1 MLSKLIGHE
10 LRATRRVFLPA
21 YGAAIIFTILTRI
34 LMTFDVFR
42 EDFMEFSSPKWLID
56 LMATISTI
64 LTVSSLIAIF
74 VLSFVYMIVRFYRNL
89 LRDEGY
95 LMFTLPVRTSDL
107 IWSKC
112 IVSTIWMF
120 ASVLVAVIAVFILCT
135 DANFWQTLLPQLKDL
150 FDIVWELGSFHSI
163 LYVLEALLFVVFSLF
178 AGNMFIYLCLALGQL
193 SSKNR
198 IVLSIAA
205 YIAITTVLEYV
216 GVSLMMAIGNTID
229 VSWFGFLS
237 HINMVGLMHLFFGA
251 VIILSI
257 VETLVCALLT
267 DRILTR
273 RLNLE

>member
-21 YGAAIIFTILTRI
+21 YGAALIFTILTRI
-34 LMTFDVFR
+34 LMSFDVFR
-42 EDFMEFSSPKWLID
+42 DDFMEFSSPKWLID
-56 LMATISTI
+56 LMATISAF
-64 LTVSSLIAIF
+64 LTGASLVAIF
-74 VLSFVYMIVRFYRNL
+74 VLAFVYMIIRFYRNL

-112 IVSTIWMF
+112 ITSTLWMF
-120 ASVLVAVIAVFILCT
+120 ATVFVAVIAVFILCT
-135 DANFWQTLLPQLKDL
+135 DANFWQTLLPQLQDL
-150 FDIVWELGSFHSI
+150 FGVVWELGSFHSI
-163 LYVLEALLFVVFSLF
+163 LYALEGLLFVIFSLF
-178 AGNMFIYLCLALGQL
+178 ASNMFIYLCLALGQL

-205 YIAITTVLEYV
+205 YIAITTALEFI
-216 GVSLMMAIGNTID
+216 GVSLMMVIGNNCELE
-229 VSWFGFLS
+229 WFGFLS
-237 HINMVGLMHLFFGA
+237 HINMIGLMHLFFCA
-251 VIILSI
+251 LIVLSI

-273 RLNLE
+273 RLN

>member
-1 MLSKLIGHE
+1 MLSKLMGHE

-21 YGAAIIFTILTRI
+21 YAAALIFTILTRI
-34 LMTFDVFR
+34 LMSFDVFR
-42 EDFMEFSSPKWLID
+42 GDFMEFNSPKWLLD
-56 LMATISTI
+56 LMATISMI
-64 LTVSSLIAIF
+64 LMVSSLVAIL

-112 IVSTIWMF
+112 IVATLWMF

-163 LYVLEALLFVVFSLF
+163 LYVLEALLLVIFALF
-178 AGNMFIYLCLALGQL
+178 ASNMFIYLCLALGQL

-205 YIAITTVLEYV
+205 YIAITTAVEFI
-216 GVSLMMAIGNTID
+216 GVSLMMAVGNTIELE
-229 VSWFGFLS
+229 WFGFLT
-237 HINMVGLMHLFFGA
+237 HINMIGLMHLFFGA
-251 VIILSI
+251 MIVIAI
-257 VETLVCALLT
+257 VQTLICALLT